1 MGFVKRILH
10 YRRNPCFLNA
20 DFFVKCVFFAVIA
33 QQWSARIRMIPRH
46 VPAGIK
52 VALLLKCEVDLMG
65 GGRDFIQVT
74 GWERDGKLIGKL
86 KHTFYGDHYVLFF
99 FF

>member
-1 MGFVKRILH
+1 M
-10 YRRNPCFLNA
+10 C
-20 DFFVKCVFFAVIA
+20 FFAVIA

-86 KHTFYGDHYVLFF
+86 KHTYYGDH
-99 FF
+99 